1 MAKYE
6 DLPYELRRMI
16 MRWISRNRMHK
27 RITAFDEIWNND
39 LACLL
44 YVSSDMMCV
53 CGKNYILHFSG
64 INKEDEARKFKM
76 FKHFPTPM
84 YLPLTPRMRLKR
96 PEIVAV
102 CEY

>member
-1 MAKYE
+1 MSS
-6 DLPYELRRMI
+6 LRIVRHDVRLWQKLYI
-16 MRWISRNRMHK
+16 
-27 RITAFDEIWNND
+27 AFLGDEI
-39 LACLL
+39 
-44 YVSSDMMCV
+44 
-53 CGKNYILHFSG
+53 
-64 INKEDEARKFKM
+64 KEDEARKFKM